1 MLQSAFRMLW
11 AVYALLLAI
20 GSLQPARPG
29 RLHSSA
35 FHPLL
40 HLVSFAVLYLLS
52 RNAFPAWLWHT
63 FAGCILFGLTLE
75 LLQSGL
81 YHFTVEWADVATDVV
96 GVCVGSLVWVLFSM
110 HKRRVRS

>member
-20 GSLQPARPG
+20 GSLQPARPSG
-29 RLHSSA
+29 LHSSA
-35 FHPLL
+35 LHPLL

-75 LLQSGL
+75 LVQSGL
-81 YHFTVEWADVATDVV
+81 YHFSVEWADVVTDAL
-96 GVCVGSLVWVLFSM
+96 GVSVGSLAWALYNM